1 MEIKLT
7 IPAYLSLRQW
17 RLFNSMEHLL
27 PGDKMVKMIS
37 LLSDKNEDEVRT
49 WTPTSITDA
58 YSAILEALSDLN
70 PAFYPVF
77 ELDNQLYGYS
87 SMAKMTLGEYVD
99 LERLAKSPHENVEEI
114 MAILYRPI
122 TKQSFGG
129 IKWAFKNTF
138 KVKMGDAENLFQ
150 YYELEEY
157 NSNERKSNASK
168 LSIIPATMA
177 LGALSFFLVLASTSL
192 LSTNL
197 SSLPP
202 TEQMKME
209 KKISKQIASL
219 NIGDGL
225 LQFITS
231 LQHPSFQSQEIV
243 ASLN

>member
-1 MEIKLT
+1 MEIRLN
-7 IPAYLSLRQW
+7 IPDYLSIRQFK
-17 RLFNSMEHLL
+17 LFNSMEHLS

-37 LLSDKNEDEVRT
+37 SLSDKTEDEVKT
-49 WTPTSITDA
+49 WTPTSIQDA
-58 YSAILEALSDLN
+58 YGAILDVLVDIQ
-70 PAFYPVF
+70 PAFYPIF

-99 LERLAKSPHENVEEI
+99 LERLAKSPHENIEEI
-114 MAILYRPI
+114 IAILYRPI
-122 TKQSFGG
+122 TKHKFNG

-157 NSNERKSNASK
+157 NSNERKVNADK
-168 LSIIPATMA
+168 LSTIPATMA
-177 LGALSFFLVLASTSL
+177 LGALNFFLVLASMSL
-192 LSTNL
+192 LSSNL

-202 TEQMKME
+202 SERMTME
-209 KKISKQIASL
+209 KQISNQIASM

-231 LQHPSFQSQEIV
+231 LKHPSFQSPEIV